1 MPKDGMPLFAE
12 KFNEDGKLIECLK
25 GLGFFAL
32 DIESGWSQRSAV
44 MEELGH
50 DPLRLSAEAFE
61 ALIHSKDRARMRSL
75 RLRIRSG
82 GTDEFSATYRILSA
96 RGDWHWIK
104 SRGIALKR
112 TPEGAISRLIGVE
125 EDITADKKA
134 EEDLQSEIVEADQQF
149 GLAEALRA
157 AGLAATASLDV
168 SATITNVLQQAQPFI
183 PFRMAV
189 VYAYSADA
197 LDLVGNY
204 PGERAIIGTPS
215 HGPSSPI
222 WDVISMKSPR
232 IVDFSPDLQ
241 LPQGEAFKGFRSWIG
256 IPLIHRRELLGVL
269 ELWNTE
275 VDEFRSEHLWPAMA
289 FGDILAVELS
299 AEGKYHELMIE
310 ASTDPLTG
318 LLTRRS
324 FARLGSKMLASLA
337 DQGQPIALIL
347 ADIDHFKVFNDR
359 FGHLKGDDILR
370 EMVDVLKKGVRRED
384 ILCRFGGGEMIAL
397 LPNTIETVALDVA
410 RRLRTNLESHSF
422 AGIGQ
427 AVTAS
432 FGVASC
438 RAIDCGSLDDLIGMA
453 DRAMY
458 RAKEEGRN
466 RVILSE

>member
-1 MPKDGMPLFAE
+1 
-12 KFNEDGKLIECLK
+12 
-25 GLGFFAL
+25 
-32 DIESGWSQRSAV
+32 
-44 MEELGH
+44 
-50 DPLRLSAEAFE
+50 
-61 ALIHSKDRARMRSL
+61 
-75 RLRIRSG
+75 
-82 GTDEFSATYRILSA
+82 
-96 RGDWHWIK
+96 
-104 SRGIALKR
+104 
-112 TPEGAISRLIGVE
+112 
-125 EDITADKKA
+125 
-134 EEDLQSEIVEADQQF
+134 
-149 GLAEALRA
+149 
-157 AGLAATASLDV
+157 
-168 SATITNVLQQAQPFI
+168 
-183 PFRMAV
+183 
-189 VYAYSADA
+189 
-197 LDLVGNY
+197 
-204 PGERAIIGTPS
+204 
-215 HGPSSPI
+215 
-222 WDVISMKSPR
+222 MKSPR
-232 IVDFSPDLQ
+232 LVDASPNLQ

-275 VDEFRSEHLWPAMA
+275 AGAFRSEHLWPAMA

-347 ADIDHFKVFNDR
+347 ADIDHFKDFNDR

-370 EMVDVLKKGVRRED
+370 EMVEVLKKGVRRED
-384 ILCRFGGGEMIAL
+384 ILCRFGGEEMIAL

-410 RRLRTNLESHSF
+410 QRLRANLESHSF
-422 AGIGQ
+422 AGIGK

-438 RAIDCGSLDDLIGMA
+438 RAIDCGSVDDLIGMA

-466 RVILSE
+466 RVILSQ